1 MKAILTL
8 ILLTASSLLA
18 ADVAAG
24 KKAYDQYCKR
34 CHGADGAPNAA
45 IAKMMKVEMHH
56 LGDKVVQDKSDK
68 ELLKE
73 SIEGV
78 GKMKAIPAAAKDG
91 ENIVAFL
98 RTLKK

>member
-1 MKAILTL
+1 MKAILTSF
-8 ILLTASSLLA
+8 LLVASLASA

-24 KKAYDQYCKR
+24 KKAYDAACKR

-56 LGDKVVQDKSDK
+56 LGSKEVQAKSDK

-73 SIEGV
+73 SIEGI
-78 GKMKAIPAAAKDG
+78 GKMKAIPSAAKEG

-98 RTLKK
+98 RTLKQ

>member
-1 MKAILTL
+1 MRALLTL
-8 ILLTASSLLA
+8 ILLTVSSVLA

-24 KKAYDQYCKR
+24 KKAYDQHCKR

-45 IAKMMKVEMHH
+45 IARMTKTEMRH
-56 LGDKVVQDKSDK
+56 LGEKAVQDKSDK
-68 ELLKE
+68 ELWKE
-73 SIEGV
+73 SIEGI

-91 ENIVAFL
+91 DNIVAFL